1 MKKIYASVSVIIVC
15 VTMVSCGVND
25 EDVQI
30 AISYR
35 LAYEQKAKAYDRA
48 FADSLNNYDY
58 EEKLDIARHELEQAR
73 KTYLVHFASMD
84 ADTRIAYKDLEK
96 ECISA
101 DKEYLG
107 SIYEDE
113 DSADETKWHKLEA
126 TYTNVMQ

>member
-1 MKKIYASVSVIIVC
+1 MKKIFASVCVIVMC
-15 VTMVSCGVND
+15 ATMVSCGVND

-35 LAYEQKAKAYDRA
+35 LAYEQKTKAYDRA

-58 EEKLDIARHELEQAR
+58 DEKLDIARQELEQAR
-73 KTYLVHFASMD
+73 KTYLEHFASMD

-113 DSADETKWHKLEA
+113 DSADETKFHKLEVA
-126 TYTNVMQ
+126 YTNVMQ

>member
-1 MKKIYASVSVIIVC
+1 MKKIFASVYAIIMC
-15 VTMVSCGVND
+15 VTMVSCGIND

-58 EEKLDIARHELEQAR
+58 DNKLDIARQELEQAR
-73 KTYLVHFASMD
+73 KTYLVHFASMND
-84 ADTRIAYKDLEK
+84 DTRIAYKNLEK

-113 DSADETKWHKLEA
+113 DSSDETKFHKLEVA
-126 TYTNVMQ
+126 YTNVMQ

>member
-1 MKKIYASVSVIIVC
+1 MKKIFASVCVIVMC
-15 VTMVSCGVND
+15 ATMVSCGVND

-48 FADSLNNYDY
+48 FADSLNSYDY
-58 EEKLDIARHELEQAR
+58 DEKLDIARQELEQAR

-84 ADTRIAYKDLEK
+84 ADTRIAYKNLEK

-107 SIYEDE
+107 SEYEETVKDE
-113 DSADETKWHKLEA
+113 KWHKLEA
-126 TYTNVMQ
+126 TYTNAMK

>member
-1 MKKIYASVSVIIVC
+1 MKKIFASVSVIIMC

-58 EEKLDIARHELEQAR
+58 DNKLDIARQELEQAR
-73 KTYLVHFASMD
+73 KTFLVHFASMD
-84 ADTRIAYKDLEK
+84 DDTRIAYKNLEK

-113 DSADETKWHKLEA
+113 DSADETK
-126 TYTNVMQ
+126 

>member
-1 MKKIYASVSVIIVC
+1 MKKIFASVCVIVMC
-15 VTMVSCGVND
+15 ATMVSCGVND

-58 EEKLDIARHELEQAR
+58 DEKLDIARQELEQAR
-73 KTYLVHFASMD
+73 KTYLEHFASMD

-113 DSADETKWHKLEA
+113 DSADETKWHKLET
-126 TYTNVMQ
+126 TYTNVMK

>member
-1 MKKIYASVSVIIVC
+1 MKKIFASVCVIVMC
-15 VTMVSCGVND
+15 ATMVSCGVDD
-25 EDVQI
+25 EDVRT

-58 EEKLDIARHELEQAR
+58 DEKLDIARQELEQAR
-73 KTYLVHFASMD
+73 QTYLKHFASMD

-113 DSADETKWHKLEA
+113 DSADETKWQKPEV
-126 TYTNVMQ
+126 TYSNVMQ

>member
-1 MKKIYASVSVIIVC
+1 MKKIFASVCVIVMC
-15 VTMVSCGVND
+15 ATMVSCGVND

-58 EEKLDIARHELEQAR
+58 DNKLDIARQELEQAR
-73 KTYLVHFASMD
+73 KTYLEHFASMD

-113 DSADETKWHKLEA
+113 DSADETKWHKLET
-126 TYTNVMQ
+126 TYTNVMK

>member
-1 MKKIYASVSVIIVC
+1 MKKIFASVCVIVMC
-15 VTMVSCGVND
+15 ATMVSCGVND

-35 LAYEQKAKAYDRA
+35 LAYEQKTKAYDRA

-58 EEKLDIARHELEQAR
+58 DEKLDIARQELEQAR

-84 ADTRIAYKDLEK
+84 DDTRIAYKNLEK

-113 DSADETKWHKLEA
+113 DSADETKFHKLEVA
-126 TYTNVMQ
+126 YTNVMQ

>member
-1 MKKIYASVSVIIVC
+1 MKKIFASVCVIIMC

-58 EEKLDIARHELEQAR
+58 NEKLDIARQELEQAR
-73 KTYLVHFASMD
+73 KTYLEHFASMD
-84 ADTRIAYKDLEK
+84 EDTRIAYKDLEK

-126 TYTNVMQ
+126 TYANVMQ

>member
-1 MKKIYASVSVIIVC
+1 MKKIFSSVYVIIMC

-30 AISYR
+30 AIQYS
-35 LAYEQKAKAYDRA
+35 LAYEQKARAYDRA
-48 FADSLNNYDY
+48 LADSLNNYDY
-58 EEKLDIARHELEQAR
+58 DNKLDIARQELEQAR

-84 ADTRIAYKDLEK
+84 DDTRIAYKNLEK

-126 TYTNVMQ
+126 TYTNVIQ

>member
-1 MKKIYASVSVIIVC
+1 MKKIFASVCVIIMC
-15 VTMVSCGVND
+15 VTMVSCGVNN

-58 EEKLDIARHELEQAR
+58 NEKLDIARQELEQAR
-73 KTYLVHFASMD
+73 KTYLEHFASMD
-84 ADTRIAYKDLEK
+84 ADTRIAYKDLEN

-113 DSADETKWHKLEA
+113 DSADKTKWHKLEA
-126 TYTNVMQ
+126 TYANVMQ

>member
-1 MKKIYASVSVIIVC
+1 MKKIFASVSIIIMC

-58 EEKLDIARHELEQAR
+58 DNKLDIARQEREQAR

-84 ADTRIAYKDLEK
+84 DDTRIAYKNLEK

-113 DSADETKWHKLEA
+113 DSADETKFHKLEVA
-126 TYTNVMQ
+126 YTNVMQ

>member
-1 MKKIYASVSVIIVC
+1 MKKIFASVCVIVMC
-15 VTMVSCGVND
+15 ATMVSCGVND

-58 EEKLDIARHELEQAR
+58 DEKLDIARQELEQAR
-73 KTYLVHFASMD
+73 KTYLEHFASMD

-113 DSADETKWHKLEA
+113 DSADETKFHKLEVA
-126 TYTNVMQ
+126 YTNMMQ

>member
-1 MKKIYASVSVIIVC
+1 MKKIFASVCVIVMC
-15 VTMVSCGVND
+15 ATMVSCGVND

-35 LAYEQKAKAYDRA
+35 LAYEQKTKAYDRA

-58 EEKLDIARHELEQAR
+58 DNKLDIARQELEQAR
-73 KTYLVHFASMD
+73 KTYLEHFASMD

-113 DSADETKWHKLEA
+113 DSADETKWHKLET
-126 TYTNVMQ
+126 TYTNVMK

>member
-1 MKKIYASVSVIIVC
+1 MKKIFASVSVIIMC

-58 EEKLDIARHELEQAR
+58 DNKLDIARQELEQAR
-73 KTYLVHFASMD
+73 KTFLVHFASMD
-84 ADTRIAYKDLEK
+84 DDTRIAYKNLEK

-113 DSADETKWHKLEA
+113 DSADETKWHKLED
-126 TYTNVMQ
+126 TCTNVMQ

>member
-1 MKKIYASVSVIIVC
+1 MKKIFASVCVIIMSA
-15 VTMVSCGVND
+15 TMVSCSVND
-25 EDVQI
+25 EDVQV
-30 AISYR
+30 AISCR

-58 EEKLDIARHELEQAR
+58 DEKLDIARQELEQAR
-73 KTYLVHFASMD
+73 KTYLEHFASMD

-113 DSADETKWHKLEA
+113 DSADETKWHKLEY

>member
-1 MKKIYASVSVIIVC
+1 MKKIFASVYVIIMC

-30 AISYR
+30 AIQYR

-58 EEKLDIARHELEQAR
+58 DNKLDIARQELEHAR

-113 DSADETKWHKLEA
+113 DSADETKCNKLEA

>member
-1 MKKIYASVSVIIVC
+1 MKKIFASVCVIVMC
-15 VTMVSCGVND
+15 ATMVSCGVND

-35 LAYEQKAKAYDRA
+35 LAYEQKTKAYDRA
-48 FADSLNNYDY
+48 FADSLNNYNYD
-58 EEKLDIARHELEQAR
+58 EKLDIARQELEQAR
-73 KTYLVHFASMD
+73 KTYLKHFASMD

-113 DSADETKWHKLEA
+113 DSADETKWHRLDA
-126 TYTNVMQ
+126 RCTYVMK

>member
-1 MKKIYASVSVIIVC
+1 MKKSFASVSVILMC
-15 VTMVSCGVND
+15 ATMVSCGVND

-58 EEKLDIARHELEQAR
+58 DEKLDIARQELEQAR
-73 KTYLVHFASMD
+73 KTYLEHFASMD

-113 DSADETKWHKLEA
+113 DSADETKFHKLEVA
-126 TYTNVMQ
+126 YANVMQ

>member
-1 MKKIYASVSVIIVC
+1 MKKIFASVCVIVMC
-15 VTMVSCGVND
+15 ATMVSCGVND

-35 LAYEQKAKAYDRA
+35 LAYEQKTKAYDRA

-58 EEKLDIARHELEQAR
+58 DEKLDIARQELEQAR
-73 KTYLVHFASMD
+73 KTYLEHFASMD

-113 DSADETKWHKLEA
+113 DSADETKWHKLET
-126 TYTNVMQ
+126 TYTNVMK

>member
-1 MKKIYASVSVIIVC
+1 MKKIFASVCVILMC

-48 FADSLNNYDY
+48 FADSLNNYNY
-58 EEKLDIARHELEQAR
+58 NEKLDIARQELEQAR
-73 KTYLVHFASMD
+73 KTYFEHFASMD

-101 DKEYLG
+101 DKECLG

-126 TYTNVMQ
+126 TYTNVMK

>member
-1 MKKIYASVSVIIVC
+1 MKKIFASVCVIIMSA
-15 VTMVSCGVND
+15 TMVSCSVND
-25 EDVQI
+25 EDVQL

-58 EEKLDIARHELEQAR
+58 DEKLDIARQELEQTR
-73 KTYLVHFASMD
+73 KTYLEYFASMD
-84 ADTRIAYKDLEK
+84 EDTRIAYKDLEK

-113 DSADETKWHKLEA
+113 DSADETKWHKLEY

>member
-1 MKKIYASVSVIIVC
+1 MKKIFASVCVIVMC
-15 VTMVSCGVND
+15 ATMVSCGVND

-58 EEKLDIARHELEQAR
+58 DNKLDIARQELEQAR
-73 KTYLVHFASMD
+73 KTYLEHFASMD

-113 DSADETKWHKLEA
+113 DSADETKWHRLDA
-126 TYTNVMQ
+126 RCTYVMK

>member
-1 MKKIYASVSVIIVC
+1 MKKIFASVSVIIMC

-58 EEKLDIARHELEQAR
+58 DNKLDIARQELEQAR
-73 KTYLVHFASMD
+73 KTFLVHFASMD
-84 ADTRIAYKDLEK
+84 DDTRIAYKNLEK

-113 DSADETKWHKLEA
+113 DSADETKWHKLEY

>member
-1 MKKIYASVSVIIVC
+1 MKKIFASVSVIIMC

-58 EEKLDIARHELEQAR
+58 DNKLDIARQELEQAR

-84 ADTRIAYKDLEK
+84 DDTRIAYKNLEK

-113 DSADETKWHKLEA
+113 DSADETKFHKLEVA
-126 TYTNVMQ
+126 YTNVMQ

>member
-1 MKKIYASVSVIIVC
+1 MKKIFASVCVIVMC
-15 VTMVSCGVND
+15 ATMVSCGVND

-48 FADSLNNYDY
+48 FADSLNNYNYD
-58 EEKLDIARHELEQAR
+58 EKLDIARQELEQAR
-73 KTYLVHFASMD
+73 KTYLKHFASMD

-113 DSADETKWHKLEA
+113 DSADETKWNKLDA
-126 TYTNVMQ
+126 RCTYVMK

>member
-1 MKKIYASVSVIIVC
+1 MKKIFASVSVIIMC

-58 EEKLDIARHELEQAR
+58 DNKLDIARQELEQAR
-73 KTYLVHFASMD
+73 KTFLVHFASMD
-84 ADTRIAYKDLEK
+84 DDTRIAYKNLEK

-113 DSADETKWHKLEA
+113 DSADETKWHKLED